1 MTTPFTH
8 RSHRLDDRTR
18 PQAASAQAAD
28 IGRTAPLSPGM
39 TPAARRTRLLRLMA
53 WTVLGAAAI
62 TGMNAARAQNNLPQ
76 SAEMGR
82 VISSI
87 PVLQQ
92 VAIPRQVCFNEQV
105 TVPGQKSGAGAAMGG
120 IAGGA
125 IGNQIGN
132 GSGRTVA
139 TMIGLMGGAILG
151 NNIEGNGQPQTQ
163 NVQRCTTQTVY
174 ENQTVGYNVTYE
186 YAGRQY
192 TVQMPQDPGQWVKL
206 QVTPAPVQPSSYQQP
221 YNAPMQ
227 PPQNS
232 YPPVQMQPQSGYYPQ
247 PQSSVGVSYV
257 NPPTVITSQ
266 TTYLTPVPVYV
277 RPAAVY
283 HPYYAAPVRV
293 SPPLTQ
299 ISLQWS
305 NQRNG
310 HDRSRDWHPNAGI
323 NRFDHDRRDDRRDD
337 RWR

>member
-1 MTTPFTH
+1 MTHDFNH
-8 RSHRLDDRTR
+8 SRRR
-18 PQAASAQAAD
+18 PGERATAQATTTRLM
-28 IGRTAPLSPGM
+28 GTG
-39 TPAARRTRLLRLMA
+39 TPATRHTRLLRLMA
-53 WTVLGAAAI
+53 WTVLGAAAV

-92 VAIPRQVCFNEQV
+92 VAVPRQVCFNEQV

-132 GSGRTVA
+132 GSGRAVA

-151 NNIEGNGQPQTQ
+151 NNIEGNAPAQTQ

-192 TVQMPQDPGQWVKL
+192 TVQMPQDPGQWVRL
-206 QVTPAPVQPSSYQQP
+206 QVTPAPVQPGNYQP
-221 YNAPMQ
+221 YNAPVQ
-227 PPQNS
+227 QPQNG
-232 YPPVQMQPQSGYYPQ
+232 YPPPVQMQPQSGYLQ
-247 PQSSVGVSYV
+247 PQSSIGVSYV
-257 NPPTVITSQ
+257 NPPTVITSE
-266 TTYLTPVPVYV
+266 TTYITPVPVYV
-277 RPAAVY
+277 RPAAI
-283 HPYYAAPVRV
+283 HSSYYAPQVRV

-305 NQRNG
+305 NQRG
-310 HDRSRDWHPNAGI
+310 HDRGGHDWQRNPGV

>member
-1 MTTPFTH
+1 MTTDFNH
-8 RSHRLDDRTR
+8 RNRQPGERAT
-18 PQAASAQAAD
+18 ASA
-28 IGRTAPLSPGM
+28 ITTRRMGLG

-62 TGMNAARAQNNLPQ
+62 TGMNTARAQNNAPQ
-76 SAEMGR
+76 FAEMGR

-92 VAIPRQVCFNEQV
+92 VAVPRQVCFNEQV
-105 TVPGQKSGAGAAMGG
+105 TVPGQKSGAGAAMGS

-125 IGNQIGN
+125 IGNQIGD
-132 GSGRTVA
+132 GSGRAVA
-139 TMIGLMGGAILG
+139 TMLGIIGGAVLG
-151 NNIEGNGQPQTQ
+151 NNIEGNAPAQTQ

-186 YAGRQY
+186 YAGKQY

-206 QVTPAPVQPSSYQQP
+206 QVTPAPMQPGNYQP
-221 YNAPMQ
+221 YNAPQ
-227 PPQNS
+227 PQPAYPS
-232 YPPVQMQPQSGYYPQ
+232 GYPPPVQMQPQSGYEQ
-247 PQSSVGVSYV
+247 PLPPARVSYV
-257 NPPTVITSQ
+257 GPTVITNE

-277 RPAAVY
+277 RPHTAY
-283 HPYYAAPVRV
+283 NPYYAPPVRV

-305 NQRNG
+305 NQRG
-310 HDRSRDWHPNAGI
+310 HDRGREWNRHPEP
-323 NRFDHDRRDDRRDD
+323 NRIDNNRRDD